1 MFINVGFLKIWPMRK
16 ISLIILGVF
25 TVIVLNGQSTDQQ
38 TPTKLRRFHVG
49 IGYSFIQTDM
59 KLTGMTTQ
67 SFWNGTSGEK
77 HDFNDDELNDLN
89 SREKSTRKYQSIAV
103 EAGMILLNKP
113 GGKWFIDGT
122 IMIGLASANY
132 KIWNNE
138 IDTIEMVIKSGL
150 SLPSFGLL
158 FNIRYNFNPHW
169 GISVM
174 PEARYSFGVNKQIDD
189 NIYGKIEYFNE
200 SRKCNYNYLYG
211 NINLLAAYTIKGLTI
226 SAGPGFYTLYN
237 TNFYKLERVNPANG
251 DTYRTEVKTSL
262 VPRAFIDGNIVVEWK
277 IIDLLT
283 LTAYG
288 ALGKDFIVRGAIRC
302 NL

>member
-1 MFINVGFLKIWPMRK
+1 MRK
-16 ISLIILGVF
+16 ISLLIIGFFV
-25 TVIVLNGQSTDQQ
+25 VVVLHAQSNDQQ
-38 TPTKLRRFHVG
+38 TPSKLRRFHAG
-49 IGYSFIQTDM
+49 LGYSFIQTDM
-59 KLTGMTTQ
+59 KLMSMSTQ
-67 SFWNGTSGEK
+67 SFWNEASGEK
-77 HDFNDDELNDLN
+77 HDFDVDELSDLN
-89 SREKSTRKYQSIAV
+89 SREKNTRKYQSFAV
-103 EAGMILLNKP
+103 EVGMILLNKP

-122 IMIGLASANY
+122 IMIGIASANY
-132 KIWNNE
+132 KIWNKE
-138 IDTIEMVIKSGL
+138 VDTMEMLIKSGL

-169 GISVM
+169 GIAVM

-189 NIYGKIEYFNE
+189 NIYGKIVYFNE

-211 NINLLAAYTIKGLTI
+211 RINLLATYTIKGLTI

-237 TNFYKLERVNPANG
+237 TNFYKLERVNPENG

-262 VPRAFIDGNIVVEWK
+262 VPRAFIDGNIVVEWR
-277 IIDLLT
+277 IIELLT

-288 ALGKDFIVRGAIRC
+288 ALGKDLIVRGAIRC